1 MCKENQNIP
10 LFVLCS
16 IREWLIQ
23 KRALI
28 DACYTSLSRSNV
40 WNKRKRNYI
49 KIASYK
55 VNGLR
60 NPVKSSMILTK
71 LKTVVVVLISNKI
84 NHLAEMGDT

>member
-1 MCKENQNIP
+1 MANSEAGVNRRLLYEFEQDD
-10 LFVLCS
+10 
-16 IREWLIQ
+16 Q
-23 KRALI
+23 
-28 DACYTSLSRSNV
+28 NV

-60 NPVKSSMILTK
+60 NPVKSSTILTK

>member
-1 MCKENQNIP
+1 MANSEAGVNRRLLYEFEQDD
-10 LFVLCS
+10 
-16 IREWLIQ
+16 Q
-23 KRALI
+23 
-28 DACYTSLSRSNV
+28 NV

-60 NPVKSSMILTK
+60 NPVKSSTILTK
-71 LKTVVVVLISNKI
+71 LKKVVVVLISSKI